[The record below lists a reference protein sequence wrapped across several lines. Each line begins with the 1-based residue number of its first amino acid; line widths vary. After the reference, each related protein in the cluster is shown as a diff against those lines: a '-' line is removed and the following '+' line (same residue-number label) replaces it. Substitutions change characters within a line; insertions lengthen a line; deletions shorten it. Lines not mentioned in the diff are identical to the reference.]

1 MLSDRLKQIAK
12 PIWNGPYEG
21 DPKPI
26 IYLGGNNIP
35 VLAFRKYP
43 ELLNTVRFQCFSY
56 FYLAESPVQRVQLEM
71 ISKHGGIRAF
81 LDSGAFSYQMRAL
94 KPGHAIDQKAASAII
109 DQYCDWVYA
118 CKFVFDFIVTFDYSR
133 NATEAEWA
141 TKRIETRGLH
151 PVPVFHLGS
160 SLTALQRLIDQ
171 GYSLIGVGGMV
182 PFRAA
187 KARPFLDQVF
197 NLTEKHGIRCHGFGI
212 GGPVML
218 KYPWFSVDSTT
229 WLQDTR
235 SGKIAKPS
243 RDPKRLYVAVPVS
256 TKATAVRTNEIEDH
270 YLARAAAN
278 LRFWSTLTDQA
289 RPATRK
295 GLF

>member
-1 MLSDRLKQIAK
+1 MSSEHLKR
-12 PIWNGPYEG
+12 IWTGPETG

-26 IYLGGNNIP
+26 IYLGGTGI
-35 VLAFRKYP
+35 LEGTWQRYP
-43 ELLNTVRFQCFSY
+43 ELLDVVRFRCFSY
-56 FYLAESPVQRVQLEM
+56 FFLASDIATHREFQTCAS
-71 ISKHGGIRAF
+71 HGGIRAF

-94 KPGHAIDQKAASAII
+94 KRGYAIDQKAASAII

-141 TKRIETRGLH
+141 TKRIEARGLH

-212 GGPVML
+212 GGPVIL

-235 SGKIAKPS
+235 SGKIAKPA

-278 LRFWSTLTDQA
+278 LRFWSTLTDQK